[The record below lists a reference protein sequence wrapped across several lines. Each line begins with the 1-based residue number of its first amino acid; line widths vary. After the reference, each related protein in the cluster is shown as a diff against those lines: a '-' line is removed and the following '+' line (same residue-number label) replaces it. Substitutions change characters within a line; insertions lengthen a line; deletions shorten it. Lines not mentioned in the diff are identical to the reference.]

1 MTDRSVHLVERAAEY
16 LRSSA
21 GLSADIGDVPLP
33 ATPSSKAS
41 PAAGAADSVNGA
53 TVLPPTPHVA
63 SEASEILRV
72 DLETLQ
78 RAGLSA
84 AGQQRS
90 RIAEECHIVVDQVL
104 RSLRSARK
112 TAAPANLMLVTS
124 AKPGEGKTFATL
136 NLAASIV
143 QNDHNEV
150 LLVDVDGKTASM
162 TSQLGLIDA
171 PGLLNLA
178 ADPSLRIDD
187 LVVRTAIGG
196 LFYLPTGS
204 RGLPGMEGGGMT
216 RSVSAAVERVARRF
230 PRHIV
235 VLDCAPCLSSS
246 DPIALAPLVAQI
258 VLVVEAERTQ
268 RNEIESSLDLVR
280 ACPNV
285 MLLLNKAR
293 MVTAATFG
301 AYYHADDTE
310 ER

>member
-1 MTDRSVHLVERAAEY
+1 MTDRSVHLVERAAAY

-21 GLSADIGDVPLP
+21 GLSADIGNDLP
-33 ATPSSKAS
+33 PVTPSTGAS
-41 PAAGAADSVNGA
+41 PTAYAADRVNGA
-53 TVLPPTPHVA
+53 TVLPAPLQAA
-63 SEASEILRV
+63 SETSAIARV
-72 DLETLQ
+72 DLEALL
-78 RAGLSA
+78 RAGLSV

-104 RSLRSARK
+104 RSLRSARNT
-112 TAAPANLMLVTS
+112 TAHANLMLVTS
-124 AKPGEGKTFATL
+124 ARPGEGKTFAAL

-150 LLVDVDGKTASM
+150 LLVDMDGKTESM
-162 TSQLGLIDA
+162 TSQLGLKDA

-178 ADPSLRIDD
+178 ADPSLRIDN
-187 LVVRTAIGG
+187 LVVRTAMDG
-196 LFYLPTGS
+196 LLYLPTGS
-204 RGLPGMEGGGMT
+204 RGLPGLEGGGMT
-216 RSVSAAVERVARRF
+216 RSVSAAIERVARRF

-293 MVTAATFG
+293 MVTGANFG
-301 AYYHADDTE
+301 SYYHAYDTA